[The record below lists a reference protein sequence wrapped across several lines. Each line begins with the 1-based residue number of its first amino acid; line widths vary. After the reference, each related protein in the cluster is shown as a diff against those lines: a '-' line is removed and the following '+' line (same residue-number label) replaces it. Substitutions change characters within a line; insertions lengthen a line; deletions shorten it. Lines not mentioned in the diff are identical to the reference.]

1 MNSMRLMK
9 SFVILAII
17 VVFPGYVAARDYNA
31 AEFRSNENVPEYPEL
46 KISVQ
51 PDADLFT
58 IRNVGAPIYNATV
71 EVHAIVY
78 LYGNDCMLEGFGST
92 RPIYYAYEPWTD
104 RTFLGDDPRTMSFST
119 RFGIDFEHV
128 KAWFAQLKDAVGPI
142 NNHCLNS
149 VTLQHLIKVNYD
161 RETGM
166 QSSRYF
172 LAAITYRD
180 YIDSKNHHKV
190 SHTSEIKTDNLN
202 SNQWRGKINQVRLAG
217 RIRSWD
223 VSDENIEQAKHYLS
237 KMSGG
242 STPLAPP
249 MNLRIIRN

>member
-1 MNSMRLMK
+1 MDSMRLMK
-9 SFVILAII
+9 SLVILAII
-17 VVFPGYVAARDYNA
+17 IVFPGFVAARDYHA
-31 AEFRSNENVPEYPEL
+31 AEFSSNENVPEYPEL
-46 KISVQ
+46 KISME

-71 EVHAIVY
+71 EVQAIVY
-78 LYGNDCMLEGFGST
+78 LYGNDCMLDGFAST
-92 RPIYYAYEPWTD
+92 RPICYAYEPWTD
-104 RTFLGDDPRTMSFST
+104 RTFFGDDPRTISFST

-128 KAWFAQLKDAVGPI
+128 KAWFARLKDAVGSI
-142 NNHCLNS
+142 NDHCLNS
-149 VTLQHLIKVNYD
+149 VAMQYLIKVNYD

-180 YIDSKNHHKV
+180 YIDSTNHHKV
-190 SHTSEIKTDNLN
+190 SHTSEIETDYLN
-202 SNQWRGKINQVRLAG
+202 PDQWSEKINQVRLAG
-217 RIRSWD
+217 HIRSWD
-223 VSDENIEQAKHYLS
+223 VSDENIEQAKKYLS